1 MEIHYGTEIK
11 RKIRNPI
18 ITTGSFDGI
27 HFGHQCLIK
36 YINRI
41 AAHENGESVLVTFY
55 PHPKKVLFPN
65 QSLKLI
71 QTLDEKIETLEAT
84 GLQHL
89 VLIPF
94 TKELA
99 GISSINFLR
108 KYIIDAIGIHTMVI
122 GYDHKFGKDR
132 QGGVE
137 FLIELSKYY
146 NFNVIQI
153 DEQQVEFATVSS
165 TLIRY
170 EITKGDVEKANEYLG
185 YDWFLYG
192 TVEPGT
198 RMGRRIG
205 YRSANL
211 YIADDCKILPAT
223 GVYDC
228 SALIAGKTYQALA
241 FIDNAAVNNKVRV
254 HILNFSDEIY
264 GQQIRIAF
272 HRFIRNKF
280 QFYSVTSLARQIQSD
295 VEKVLLD

>member
-41 AAHENGESVLVTFY
+41 AAHENGESVLVTFH